1 MPDTRYKDLMNYLK
15 KAALCIFTLSTLI
28 VMIFLYVEIKT
39 NRALK
44 DYSMLPD
51 EQILVDKAV
60 LGRGVTNILIR
71 LLYRLKPGVLELI
84 CTNKGNIYLLM
95 KDDVRYVTFYKDATL
110 FTDYRLENGVHK
122 GEAEIAEMDWVSSG
136 YFDTML
142 SRPLSEKET
151 TGIIQALK
159 ERRDSK
165 YVSLSLKESAYG
177 FIDHANISDVIRLIN
192 RCKSTQ

>member
-1 MPDTRYKDLMNYLK
+1 MNYLK
-15 KAALCIFTLSTLI
+15 KIALCIFTLSTLI

-51 EQILVDKAV
+51 EQTVVDKAV
-60 LGRGVTNILIR
+60 LGRGSTRILVR
-71 LLYRLKPGVLELI
+71 LRNGLKRGALELI

-95 KDDVRYVTFYKDATL
+95 KDDVRYLTFDKGATL
-110 FTDYRLENGVHK
+110 FTDFRVENGVKK
-122 GEAEIAEMDWVSSG
+122 GEAEIEEMDQVSSG

-151 TGIIQALK
+151 SEIIQALK
-159 ERRDSK
+159 EQINSK
-165 YVSLSLKESAYG
+165 TISLGLDDGSYG
-177 FIDHANISDVIRLIN
+177 FIDRANISDVIELIEQCN
-192 RCKSTQ
+192 KIKNGLS